1 MDWRK
6 APPYSRCTSDTQGMI
21 IANIYLPPEKKVF
34 KKHIKLFSSNLHSIM
49 VMIIL
54 FYFSFSP
61 AGMSRVKADDAGE
74 FLCGKAVVH
83 SGDGGAK
90 FSSKRLMCNFV

>member
-1 MDWRK
+1 
-6 APPYSRCTSDTQGMI
+6 
-21 IANIYLPPEKKVF
+21 
-34 KKHIKLFSSNLHSIM
+34 M
-49 VMIIL
+49 VMIII

-61 AGMSRVKADDAGE
+61 AGMSRIKVDSAGD

-90 FSSKRLMCNFV
+90 FSSKRLMCNFVWPRLTASLSLIGNLGLECSPSAVRHGSSHTCTHVHIHTKTNHPLCNI